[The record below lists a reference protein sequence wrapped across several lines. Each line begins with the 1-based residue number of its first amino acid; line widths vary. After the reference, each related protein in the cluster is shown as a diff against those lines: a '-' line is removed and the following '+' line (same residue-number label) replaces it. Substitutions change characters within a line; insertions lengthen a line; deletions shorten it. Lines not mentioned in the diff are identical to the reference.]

1 MCKEEILILL
11 EQINFL
17 NRSKILAETHK
28 RDERNEI
35 SLSKEAVFAVIKK
48 CGYVPKYNK
57 AGNTYSATEKVSD
70 IYKIKMVFEIKY
82 SAIDFRWTVY
92 ENDKYI
98 FGGPWLVIETALAK
112 DLDYRVGRPVYKSEE
127 EFEEILSTAFQ
138 MFRDFQNLFSSI
150 S

>member
-1 MCKEEILILL
+1 MCKEDILKLL
-11 EQINFL
+11 EQIDFL

-28 RDERNEI
+28 RDERKEI
-35 SLSKEAVFAVIKK
+35 SLSKEEIFNVIKK

-57 AGNTYSATEKVSD
+57 AGNTYSATGKVSD

-98 FGGPWLVIETALAK
+98 FGGPWLVIERTLAK

-138 MFRDFQNLFSSI
+138 MFRDFQNLFPSI

>member
-1 MCKEEILILL
+1 MHKEDILNRL
-11 EQINFL
+11 EQIDFL
-17 NRSKILAETHK
+17 NRSKRLAETHK
-28 RDERNEI
+28 RDEREEI
-35 SLSKEAVFAVIKK
+35 SLSKEDIFEVIKK
-48 CGYVPKYNK
+48 CGYVPKYNR
-57 AGNTYSATEKVSD
+57 AGNTYSVTEKVSD
-70 IYKIKMVFEIKY
+70 TYKIKMAFEIKY
-82 SAIDFRWTVY
+82 SAIDFGWMVY

-98 FGGPWLVIETALAK
+98 FGGPWLVIERELAK